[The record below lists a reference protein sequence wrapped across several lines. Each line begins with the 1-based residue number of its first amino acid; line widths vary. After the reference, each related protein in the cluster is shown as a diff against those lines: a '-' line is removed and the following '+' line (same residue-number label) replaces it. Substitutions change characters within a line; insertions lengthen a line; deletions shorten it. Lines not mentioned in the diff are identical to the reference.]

1 MLDNNLGRWRLV
13 LSCVYMFSYQD
24 GGMPRHAPPLQCSD
38 EVKSRLLATGAS
50 RTEEVR
56 QVEGGRIILA
66 CLEGKEIQ
74 QVEHESG
81 ASIPTVS
88 KWRKRF
94 AQQGLEGLRDRP
106 RSGKPPRYGAAFRDR
121 VLA

>member
-1 MLDNNLGRWRLV
+1 
-13 LSCVYMFSYQD
+13 
-24 GGMPRHAPPLQCSD
+24 MPRHAPALECSA
-38 EVKSRLLATGAS
+38 EVKSRLMATGAS

-56 QVEGGRIILA
+56 QVERARIILG

-74 QVEHESG
+74 QVASESG

-88 KWRKRF
+88 TWRKRF
-94 AQQGLEGLRDRP
+94 AQQGVEGLRDRP
-106 RSGKPPRYGAAFRDR
+106 RSGKPPRYGAVFRDR